1 MEIILTLTPIEHNL
15 LIQALQ
21 RAPLP
26 MVETYPLME
35 KIQQQARQ
43 QLQPPPMP
51 ETQQTDEESE

>member
-1 MEIILTLTPIEHNL
+1 MEIVLTLTAQEYNL

-51 ETQQTDEESE
+51 VEDEESE